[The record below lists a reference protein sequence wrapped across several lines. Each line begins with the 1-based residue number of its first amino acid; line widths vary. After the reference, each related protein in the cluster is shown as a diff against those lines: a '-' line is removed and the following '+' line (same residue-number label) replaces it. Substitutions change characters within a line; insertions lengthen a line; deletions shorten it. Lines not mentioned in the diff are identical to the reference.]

1 MKYTQLQ
8 RMLHS
13 ECLGLKTIRVLHLPG
28 GCGGGRAVRRSKR
41 SEDIRII
48 IVEDYCL
55 LGINVKLSITSN
67 DCPNSST
74 TVTSTVWS
82 SVPNL
87 PISTTSGK
95 EQLSAGPP
103 SNEHITD
110 TSRLVDEH
118 ENV

>member
-1 MKYTQLQ
+1 MFTKDGSE
-8 RMLHS
+8 LHFVF
-13 ECLGLKTIRVLHLPG
+13 KF
-28 GCGGGRAVRRSKR
+28 
-41 SEDIRII
+41 
-48 IVEDYCL
+48 VEDYCL
-55 LGINVKLSITSN
+55 LGINVKLRYINVKLSITSN

-82 SVPNL
+82 LVPNL